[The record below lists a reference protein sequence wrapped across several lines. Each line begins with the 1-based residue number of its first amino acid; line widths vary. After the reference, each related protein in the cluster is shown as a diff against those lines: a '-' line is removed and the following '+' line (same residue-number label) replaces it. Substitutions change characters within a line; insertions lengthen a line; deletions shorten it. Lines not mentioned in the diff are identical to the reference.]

1 MKIIGIIAAIA
12 VIAASTHANIAHL
25 GGYHNEGAPL
35 AIALSVLLAV
45 GIAYATI
52 AWKEG
57 QRVMAVMLGLCIV
70 AGEAYWLATTAEREI
85 SAREMQAMPARE
97 AAKRYSTALRR
108 FEDAKEAKRLA
119 DEAAVSE
126 AAKPGCRKN
135 CADLLKDAKDR
146 AATELGS
153 ATVAL
158 AGLPAPMSSSPLPD
172 RLGVASWAW
181 DLILAC
187 LRSAAVIGA
196 SIALAVAMHPKRV
209 YVSPSESE
217 YVGVGA
223 SPRVTR
229 EELTPKPSQI
239 KALPA
244 KTPPKELTLKTN
256 VIPIRGGVVAFLAS
270 RTEKAAGANLSLNE
284 LFRAYKAW
292 CAEGGAEAVEAEQF
306 IRTVSAAFEKH
317 GIVAEPDGTGI
328 VCRGLRLS
336 A

>member
-1 MKIIGIIAAIA
+1 MKIIGILAAIA

-57 QRVMAVMLGLCIV
+57 QRVMAVMLGLCII

-85 SAREMQAMPARE
+85 SAREMQAMPAHE
-97 AAKRYSTALRR
+97 AAKRYSAALRR
-108 FEDAKEAKRLA
+108 VEDAKAAVVAA

-126 AAKPGCRKN
+126 AAKPGCRKE
-135 CADLLKDAKDR
+135 CAGLLRDAKDR
-146 AATELGS
+146 AARELEAARTS
-153 ATVAL
+153 L
-158 AGLPAPMSSSPLPD
+158 AGMPQPLSSSPLPD

-223 SPRVTR
+223 SPPVAPVK
-229 EELTPKPSQI
+229 LPPV
-239 KALPA
+239 ALPA
-244 KTPPKELTLKTN
+244 PVKAPPVRTPAPSN
-256 VIPIRGGVVAFLAS
+256 VVPIRGGVVAFLAS
-270 RTEKAAGANLSLNE
+270 RTEKATGANLSLNE

-317 GIVAEPDGTGI
+317 GIVAEADGTGI